1 MNTELLKQLGI
12 DPSQIEVKEKS
23 KEDFPGYW
31 DELVDDAQSHI
42 YKTFCGDFNMEECHW
57 KIPYEVVE
65 SVFRDYEIE
74 ASWRTVNRQLGNCNY
89 SRRLIRMNF
98 GHPKMNTD
106 QARKTLLHE
115 YVHAITY
122 KHFGRNQK
130 HNFNFKFYLNLLV
143 PLKAV
148 QGV

>member
-1 MNTELLKQLGI
+1 MNSALLEQLGI
-12 DPSQIEVKEKS
+12 DPSQVQIKEKS
-23 KEDFPGYW
+23 KDDFPDYW
-31 DELVDDAQSHI
+31 DTLCVQSRNHI
-42 YKTFCGDFNMEECHW
+42 LKTFCGDFNGEESHW
-57 KIPYEVVE
+57 KIPHKTIEQ
-65 SVFRDYEIE
+65 VFTDYTIE
-74 ASWRTVNRQLGNCNY
+74 ASWRNVHRQLGNCNY
-89 SRRLIRMNF
+89 TRQLIRMNF
-98 GHPKMNTD
+98 GHPQMNKD

-143 PLKAV
+143 PLKGV

>member
-12 DPSQIEVKEKS
+12 DPTQVEIKEKS
-23 KEDFPGYW
+23 RDDFPDYW
-31 DELVDDAQSHI
+31 DRVIDNAQSHI

-65 SVFRDYEIE
+65 SVFKEYEIE

-89 SRRLIRMNF
+89 SRKLIRMNF
-98 GHPKMNTD
+98 GHPSMNKD

-122 KHFGRNQK
+122 KHFSRNQK

-143 PLKAV
+143 PLKGV